1 MSELTEGQMK
11 AENELL
17 QSRSFS
23 SSSLAA
29 LLSFWMTYRTTTRL
43 TKKFKARYR
52 AATVAFMAGGMWDDG
67 QQDWPHGAFHPHFF
81 ESRAGTI
88 SSDARKAN
96 RRRVFETA
104 LDMLTALDRVSG
116 GATIMLHID
125 GNQKPGSPHVPE
137 AVKAD
142 VYITPHIKQE
152 NPDGEVFVAQVAQ
165 AFIESIAVPSI
176 QRWEGA
182 MGNRLRS
189 SRTHLRAP
197 PHYNYM
203 DPPPLIPAPN
213 TPTSSIY
220 TICGRPVGALDDAI
234 AKHNPFRPV
243 QVSNSTGTS
252 NEASLQSMLES
263 LRNEHAKTQSLLE
276 ETKARVAE
284 LEAKLIEKDALLNDA
299 VCGLSA
305 IQAKAGQLQTDLTSR
320 STPNTSTPRATQS
333 STYEQRGS
341 NASAHFSSAHRPHG
355 ASTSFVRT
363 SSPASPSP
371 ARPAQ
376 TSSSDHLSASFIPD
390 SPKLFRPACEA
401 TIKRFGMLTYVHNV
415 LWDYHE
421 RLHHTQWHFHMM
433 QYLELEKEEAD
444 ALTVAMHTDRGL
456 EFDPRTC
463 ISSP

>member
-23 SSSLAA
+23 SLSLAA
-29 LLSFWMTYRTTTRL
+29 LLSFWMTYRTMTCL
-43 TKKFKARYR
+43 TEKFKARYR
-52 AATVAFMAGGMWDDG
+52 AATVAFMAGDMWDNG

-81 ESRAGTI
+81 KLRAGTI

-104 LDMLTALDRVSG
+104 LDMLTALDCVSG

-125 GNQKPGSPHVPE
+125 GNQKPGSPHVPK
-137 AVKAD
+137 AVKAG
-142 VYITPHIKQE
+142 VYITPHVKQE

-176 QRWEGA
+176 QWWEGA

-220 TICGRPVGALDDAI
+220 TICGQP
-234 AKHNPFRPV
+234 
-243 QVSNSTGTS
+243 VSNSTGMS
-252 NEASLQSMLES
+252 NKASLQSMLES

-341 NASAHFSSAHRPHG
+341 NASAHFSSAHCPHG

-363 SSPASPSP
+363 SSPVSPSP

-390 SPKLFRPACEA
+390 LPKLFGPACEA
-401 TIKRFGMLTYVHNV
+401 TIKRFGMLNYVHNV

-433 QYLELEKEEAD
+433 QYPELEKEEAD
-444 ALTVAMHTDRGL
+444 ALTVAMHTDCGL